1 MMKTSVLSLGVC
13 LGLSLL
19 CSVSNA
25 QNVRD
30 PISRKFQPQH
40 GFFESKS
47 TAKQTGA
54 VRSNSAYV
62 HRQSQPAA
70 VPHTSSRPS
79 FLKRL
84 WK

>member
-47 TAKQTGA
+47 TTKQTA
-54 VRSNSAYV
+54 AIRSNHSYV
-62 HRQSQPAA
+62 QGQSQPTA
-70 VPHTSSRPS
+70 VQYTSSRPS
-79 FLKRL
+79 FLRRI